1 MPGHGIPSCTV
12 APFCTGGGAYGSAA
26 TDGVIAANVSKAN
39 AATPDTVFVMTLY
52 PLALCRQ
59 YGVRDG
65 DAVPAALVN
74 FGHGF
79 CIPAIKESLT
89 RRSSLPRQD
98 WWRRP

>member
-1 MPGHGIPSCTV
+1 MPGHGIPSYT
-12 APFCTGGGAYGSAA
+12 PLFCTGGGAYGSAA
-26 TDGVIAANVSKAN
+26 TDGVIAANVRKAN

-59 YGVRDG
+59 YGVRNG

-89 RRSSLPRQD
+89 RRRALIGQE
-98 WWRRP
+98 WRRRP